1 MKDRLG
7 CSDFTSIS
15 CDLNALI
22 QLVEL
27 PELDGPFTDEEIQ
40 SVVSYM
46 PLDQAPGRD
55 GFNGFFYK
63 MC

>member
-1 MKDRLG
+1 VAKTFADWVYAFADRG
-7 CSDFTSIS
+7 KQSAKRRFP
-15 CDLNALI
+15 
-22 QLVEL
+22 VV
-27 PELDGPFTDEEIQ
+27 DGPFTDEEIL

-63 MC
+63 KC